1 MRLWQGVAS
10 RSIGGISS
18 NSELAKM
25 TVGARIDAKIQ
36 RYLGVSN
43 KTGMQRGSW
52 VIRDAFYPVDIQ

>member
-1 MRLWQGVAS
+1 
-10 RSIGGISS
+10 
-18 NSELAKM
+18 M

-52 VIRDAFYPVDIQ
+52 GIRDAFYPVDIQ